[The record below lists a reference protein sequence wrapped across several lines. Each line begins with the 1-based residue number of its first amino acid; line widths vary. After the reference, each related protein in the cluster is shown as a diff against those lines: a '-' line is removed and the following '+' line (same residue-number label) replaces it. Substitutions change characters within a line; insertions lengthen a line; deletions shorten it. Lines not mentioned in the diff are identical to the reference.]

1 MARTYGMTR
10 TQKSFFAKSSS
21 YTFLLF
27 WLFITLFPILWM
39 VSTSFKPPQEW
50 FAWPPHWIP
59 AEATVNNYEEILAI
73 GPGGTGSED
82 TQLGGAQQVLTAIL
96 PIRDSLIVAIISST
110 IAVILGS
117 FLAYTISRYQTG
129 GPRYPYILLMIR
141 MMPPI
146 VIAVPVLAYFTLP
159 WWRGALHDN
168 YLGLILPYV
177 LITLP
182 YAVWLML
189 SFMHE
194 IPRELENAA
203 RMMGAGR
210 ILVMRKVIIPLIR
223 PGLAVTFIFTF
234 ILNWSE
240 FLLAYTLAGQKL
252 VTVTVQLSQYEAA
265 DVGRLYGPQAAFG
278 TIAIIPLIILG
289 FIIQK
294 HLVTGF
300 SFGMVRK

>member
-1 MARTYGMTR
+1 MAKSSSMTR
-10 TQKSFFAKSSS
+10 NQKSTFAKSSS
-21 YTFLLF
+21 YIFLLF
-27 WLFITLFPILWM
+27 WLFVTLFPIFWM
-39 VSTSFKPPQEW
+39 LSTSFKPPQEW
-50 FAWPPHWIP
+50 FAWPPLWIP
-59 AEATVNNYEEILAI
+59 AEATLNNYTEILSI

-82 TQLGGAQQVLTAIL
+82 TQLGGAQQVLTAVL
-96 PIRDSLIVAIISST
+96 PVRDSLIVAIISSL
-110 IAVILGS
+110 ISVILGA

-129 GPRYPYILLMIR
+129 GKRYPYVLLMIR

-168 YLGLILPYV
+168 YPGLIIPYV
-177 LITLP
+177 LVTLP
-182 YAVWLML
+182 YAVWLMM
-189 SFMHE
+189 SFMQE
-194 IPRELENAA
+194 VPRELENAA

-240 FLLAYTLAGQKL
+240 FLLAYTLAGQEL

-300 SFGMVRK
+300 SFGMIRK

>member
-1 MARTYGMTR
+1 
-10 TQKSFFAKSSS
+10 
-21 YTFLLF
+21 
-27 WLFITLFPILWM
+27 
-39 VSTSFKPPQEW
+39 
-50 FAWPPHWIP
+50 
-59 AEATVNNYEEILAI
+59 
-73 GPGGTGSED
+73 
-82 TQLGGAQQVLTAIL
+82 
-96 PIRDSLIVAIISST
+96 
-110 IAVILGS
+110 
-117 FLAYTISRYQTG
+117 
-129 GPRYPYILLMIR
+129 
-141 MMPPI
+141 
-146 VIAVPVLAYFTLP
+146 
-159 WWRGALHDN
+159 
-168 YLGLILPYV
+168 
-177 LITLP
+177 
-182 YAVWLML
+182 ML
-189 SFMHE
+189 SFMQE

-278 TIAIIPLIILG
+278 TLAVIPLIILG
-289 FIIQK
+289 FMIQK